1 VVDLELTDDQ
11 RLMVDTFGAFFAKES
26 SVDAV
31 RAADGTGGH
40 DAGLWARFCAL
51 GGPLLS
57 LPEPAGGGGGS
68 LLDAAL
74 VGLEAGRRLAPLGYA
89 DAVVAARALGRA
101 TGGAWDD
108 LGVEDAPWSWAP
120 AWAGTVTAVEG
131 EGRGGG
137 GAVSGHLRWTRTGAA
152 TRWLVADTGSELV
165 LVDLDGAGVTRT
177 ALPNL
182 ARFPMAEIRLQ
193 ATVPAGRWPLS
204 GEARWTAIAEARVL
218 SAAELVGAGRQA
230 LSLARDHVL
239 ERHQFDR
246 PIGSFQAIQHRL
258 ADRHTALDAAELL
271 VLRAASSAGNGE
283 DLRFFS
289 AVALLRAMEAGEL
302 AAKEALQ
309 FFGGYGFTL
318 EYDIHLY
325 LRYAKALAVLA
336 RDPGVV
342 VDALPAALHG
352 SARRNDGGR

>member
-1 VVDLELTDDQ
+1 VDLELTDEQ
-11 RLMVDTFGAFFAKES
+11 RRMVDTFAAFFAKES

-51 GGPLLS
+51 GGPRLS

-68 LLDAAL
+68 LLDAVL
-74 VGLEAGRRLAPLGYA
+74 VGLEAG
-89 DAVVAARALGRA
+89 LGRA
-101 TGGAWDD
+101 SGAAWDE
-108 LGVEDAPWSWAP
+108 LGVGDAALAWAP
-120 AWAGTVTAVEG
+120 AWAGTVTG
-131 EGRGGG
+131 SGGG
-137 GAVSGHLRWTRTGAA
+137 GISAHVRGSRTGAA
-152 TRWLVADTGSELV
+152 ARWLVADTGSELA

-177 ALPNL
+177 PLANL
-182 ARFPMAEIRLQ
+182 AHFPMAEIRLDR
-193 ATVPAGRWPLS
+193 AVPAACWLQPGD
-204 GEARWTAIAEARVL
+204 ARQAAIAEARVL
-218 SAAELVGAGRQA
+218 TAAELVGAGRQA

-239 ERHQFDR
+239 ERRQFDR
-246 PIGSFQAIQHRL
+246 PIASFQAIQHRL

-271 VLRAASSAGNGE
+271 VLRAASYASGE
-283 DLRFFS
+283 ELRFFS

-318 EYDIHLY
+318 EYDVHLY

-342 VDALPAALHG
+342 DDALPVALQ
-352 SARRNDGGR
+352 RGR

>member
-1 VVDLELTDDQ
+1 VDLELTDEQ
-11 RLMVDTFGAFFAKES
+11 RLMVDTFAAFFAKES

-51 GGPLLS
+51 GGPRLS

-68 LLDAAL
+68 LLDAVL
-74 VGLEAGRRLAPLGYA
+74 VGLEAGRRLAPIGYA

-101 TGGAWDD
+101 SGAAWDE
-108 LGVEDAPWSWAP
+108 LGVGDAALAWAP
-120 AWAGTVTAVEG
+120 AWAGTVTG
-131 EGRGGG
+131 SGGG
-137 GAVSGHLRWTRTGAA
+137 GISAHVRGSRTGAA
-152 TRWLVADTGSELV
+152 ARWLVADTGSELA

-177 ALPNL
+177 PLANL
-182 ARFPMAEIRLQ
+182 AHFPMAEIRLDR
-193 ATVPAGRWPLS
+193 AVPAACWLQPGD
-204 GEARWTAIAEARVL
+204 ARQAAIAEARVL
-218 SAAELVGAGRQA
+218 TAAELVGAGRQA

-239 ERHQFDR
+239 ERRQFDR
-246 PIGSFQAIQHRL
+246 PIASFQAIQHRL

-271 VLRAASSAGNGE
+271 VLRAASYASGE
-283 DLRFFS
+283 ELRFFS

-318 EYDIHLY
+318 EYDVHLY
-325 LRYAKALAVLA
+325 LRYAKALVVLA

-342 VDALPAALHG
+342 DDALPVALQ
-352 SARRNDGGR
+352 RGR